1 MSKFPK
7 PFYRPSRGLWYVQ
20 LGGRQVNLGSDKDQ
34 AHAHY
39 HQLMARRGTTS
50 ATIPTVSSNP
60 EIASTP
66 CLVLELI
73 DSFLGWCQKNKAE
86 RTYEWYVMKTS
97 SFARSLPRTLTLDQ
111 LKPFHVHDW
120 VDAHPRWAPGMK
132 RSCMTA
138 VQRVFNWAVKQGRIT
153 FNPVRHLEK
162 PLPGRRDVLIT
173 QAEFAVLLNHVPPGD
188 FRDLLTTCWET
199 GCRPQEIVRLE
210 ARHVDLAN
218 QRWVFPPE
226 ESKGKRQ
233 HRVVYLTP
241 EALEITQRRLQA
253 VATGPVFRNRQGRP
267 WCRQALACAF
277 ARVQIEYGR
286 SVIVNKRLVVPDA
299 EIEALQADLRARGK
313 DRRRGKPLS
322 DAELRGVARSRLANQ
337 LARKHGPKYCL
348 YHLRHSWATRAL
360 ERGVDAVT
368 VAVLMGHTDTRMLMR
383 VYQHLS
389 QNPTHLTNAMNVV
402 NQNAS
407 K

>member
-1 MSKFPK
+1 MSKFAK
-7 PFYRPSRGLWYVQ
+7 PFFRSSRGLWYVQ
-20 LGGRQVNLGSDKDQ
+20 LNGRQVNLGADKDQ
-34 AHAHY
+34 AHTRY
-39 HQLMARRGTTS
+39 HQLMSQRFTNAPAHSLGSSSPVAITS
-50 ATIPTVSSNP
+50 
-60 EIASTP
+60 

-73 DSFLGWCQKNKAE
+73 DAFLGWCQKNKAE

-97 SFARSLPRTLTLDQ
+97 SFARSLPRSLTLDQ
-111 LKPFHVHDW
+111 LKPFHVHNW

-153 FNPVRHLEK
+153 LNPIRHLEK
-162 PLPGRRDVLIT
+162 PPAGRRDVLIT
-173 QAEFAVLLNHVPPGD
+173 QTEFAVLLKYVPPGD

-210 ARHVDLAN
+210 ARHVELTN

-241 EALEITQRRLQA
+241 VALTITQRRLQA
-253 VATGPVFRNRQGRP
+253 VPSGPIFRNRQGRP
-267 WCRQALACAF
+267 WCSQSLACAF
-277 ARVQIEYGR
+277 ARLQIEYGR
-286 SVIVNKRLVVPDA
+286 EVIRTKRLQVPDA
-299 EIEALQADLRARGK
+299 EIDALTADLRARGK
-313 DRRRGKPLS
+313 DRRRGKSLS
-322 DAELRGVARSRLANQ
+322 DLELRGVARSRLTNR
-337 LARKHGPKYCL
+337 LARKHAPKYCL

-389 QNPTHLTNAMNVV
+389 QNPTHLSKAMLAV
-402 NQNAS
+402 NQHDS